1 MIIVNATLDG
11 ENTYEITVGK
21 DATYRAS
28 AFTLEDAIDRV
39 ADYLENH
46 TIGTDNKLYFTKD
59 ALEYAA
65 KYSGY
70 NDASEFATIHG
81 LKQCGT
87 NGIYL
92 EITSIKGCPNG

>member
-1 MIIVNATLDG
+1 MIVINAKLDG
-11 ENTYEITVGK
+11 ENTYDITVSET
-21 DATYRAS
+21 AQYRVS

-39 ADYLENH
+39 ADYIESH
-46 TIGTDNKLYFTKD
+46 DDKFCFTKD
-59 ALEYAA
+59 RLEYAA

-70 NDASEFATIHG
+70 DVKQFAKIHS

-92 EITSIKGCPNG
+92 EITSAKGCPNG